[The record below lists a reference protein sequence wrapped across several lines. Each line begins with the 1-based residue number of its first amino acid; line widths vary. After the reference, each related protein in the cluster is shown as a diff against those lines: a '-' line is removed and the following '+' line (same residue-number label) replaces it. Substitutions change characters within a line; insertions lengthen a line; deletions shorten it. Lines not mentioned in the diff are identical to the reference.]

1 VLPGHPGIKSMKL
14 GRRYK
19 SYQAETGVFYRYFF
33 ETSRRVER
41 PEGQG
46 PGSDYLF
53 VVTADQRPPFLL
65 KVFVSRRAQETWRA
79 AHGRE
84 LDAREEYAAAKMRL
98 FRAFDESDDLSAQPL
113 ALLVDESN
121 VEDLLEPLEL
131 G

>member
-1 VLPGHPGIKSMKL
+1 MKQ

-33 ETSRRVER
+33 EASRRVER

-46 PGSDYLF
+46 PGSDYQF
-53 VVTADQRPPFLL
+53 VVTADQRPPFVLR
-65 KVFVSRRAQETWRA
+65 VFVSHRAQTGWRA

-98 FRAFDESDDLSAQPL
+98 FRAFDESEDLSTQAL

-121 VEDLLEPLEL
+121 VEDLLAPLEL
-131 G
+131 D

>member
-1 VLPGHPGIKSMKL
+1 MKL

-33 ETSRRVER
+33 AASRRLER

-46 PGSDYLF
+46 AGGDYQF
-53 VVTADQRPPFLL
+53 VVLADQRPPFVLR
-65 KVFVSRRAQETWRA
+65 VFVSRRAQASWSA

-98 FRAFDESDDLSAQPL
+98 FRAFDESDDLSGQ
-113 ALLVDESN
+113 ALELVVDESN
-121 VEDLLEPLEL
+121 VEDLLAPLEL
-131 G
+131 D